1 MFWELIATFSA
12 GLGAAGIALL
22 LRAITLKKL
31 PNWIIPVFAGAGML
45 GFQIYSEY
53 TWFSHQKSLLPQG
66 VEVVRTAQ
74 ESSGW
79 RPWSYVYPQTM
90 RFIAA
95 DVRNAA
101 INQQNTD
108 LILVDLYFFERR
120 MSARRVPQVIHCQQ
134 HARADFTEELAI
146 PSAGQAVSS
155 GWHKLAAD
163 DQLLQLL
170 CHNQLDAQQG

>member
-1 MFWELIATFSA
+1 MFWELIATLSA
-12 GLGAAGIALL
+12 GLGAAGVALV
-22 LRAITLKKL
+22 LRALTLKKL

-53 TWFSHQKSLLPQG
+53 TWFSHQRSLLPAG

-79 RPWSYVYPQTM
+79 RPWSYLYPQTM

-95 DVRNAA
+95 DVKNAA
-101 INQQNTD
+101 TNQQNPA
-108 LILVDLYFFERR
+108 LVLVDLYFFERR

-134 HARADFTEELAI
+134 QARADFTAELAI
-146 PSAGQAVSS
+146 PTAADVVSA

-163 DQLLQLL
+163 DRLLQLL
-170 CHNQLDAQQG
+170 CHEKAH

>member
-53 TWFSHQKSLLPQG
+53 TWFNHQRSLLPAG
-66 VEVVRTAQ
+66 VEVIRTAQ

-79 RPWSYVYPQTM
+79 RPWSYLYPQTL
-90 RFIAA
+90 RFVAA
-95 DVRNAA
+95 DINNASV
-101 INQQNTD
+101 NQRYSA
-108 LILVDLYFFERR
+108 LVLVDLYFFERR
-120 MSARRVPQVIHCQQ
+120 MHARRVPQVVDCEAG
-134 HARADFTEELAI
+134 ARADFSEDLQIPATEENLT
-146 PSAGQAVSS
+146 AG
-155 GWHKLAAD
+155 WYKLAAD
-163 DQLLQLL
+163 DRLLLLL
-170 CHNQLDAQQG
+170 CQRN

>member
-53 TWFSHQKSLLPQG
+53 TWFSHQRSLLPAG
-66 VEVVRTAQ
+66 VEVIRTAQ

-79 RPWSYVYPQTM
+79 RPWSYLYPQTL
-90 RFIAA
+90 RFVAA
-95 DVRNAA
+95 DINNASV
-101 INQQNTD
+101 NQRYSA
-108 LILVDLYFFERR
+108 LVLVDLYFFERR
-120 MSARRVPQVIHCQQ
+120 MHARRVHQVVDCEAG
-134 HARADFTEELAI
+134 ARADFSEDLQIPATEENLT
-146 PSAGQAVSS
+146 AG
-155 GWHKLAAD
+155 WYKLAAD
-163 DQLLQLL
+163 DRLLLLL
-170 CHNQLDAQQG
+170 CQRN